1 MNVTAL
7 IVTWN
12 RLPQLQNTL
21 KATLALPFQHIVVV
35 NNASTDGTGAWL
47 SSVSDTRLRIIHAE
61 KNGGGSEGFFLGSQY
76 IAKQVDTDWV
86 VFYDDDAWPAADF
99 LEKLEHVDTDRSAIL
114 CAKVVD
120 CGGNLCKMN
129 LPWIRRTATWKEN
142 IAYLKGDTSFVA
154 SENCTTDV
162 ISCSFVG
169 AVVNAEILRRTY
181 SLIHR
186 ELFIYFDDV
195 YYGYYLHLLGYKLS
209 YTPEL
214 VMVHDIGNRSNTQVT
229 PWKTYYL
236 VRNMLLARQ
245 FFQENSF
252 FTWPAILFRI
262 MKYLLCVCKQ
272 PDKRRS
278 ILLLTKAIYDGLS
291 NRRAPLDR

>member
-21 KATLALPFQHIVVV
+21 KATLALPFKHIIVV
-35 NNASTDGTGAWL
+35 NNASTDGTDIWL
-47 SSVSDTRLRIIHAE
+47 STLKDERLQIIHTV
-61 KNGGGSEGFFLGSQY
+61 NNRGGSEGFYLGSRY
-76 IAKQVDTDWV
+76 ISEHVETEWV
-86 VFYDDDAWPAADF
+86 VFFDDDAWPSANF
-99 LEKLEHVDTDRSAIL
+99 FESLERIDTNNSAIL

-120 CGGNLCKMN
+120 RDGKLCKMN
-129 LPWIRRTATWKEN
+129 LPWIKRTATWKEN

-154 SENCTTDV
+154 STDSTTDV

-195 YYGYYLHLLGYKLS
+195 YYGYHLHLLGYKLS

-214 VMVHDIGNRSNTQVT
+214 VMFHDVGNRSNTQIV
-229 PWKTYYL
+229 PWKSYYL
-236 VRNMLLARQ
+236 VRNMLLARYL
-245 FFQENSF
+245 FRDNSF

-262 MKYLLCVCKQ
+262 TKYLICICKQ
-272 PDKRRS
+272 PNKCFG
-278 ILLLTKAIYDGLS
+278 ILLVAKAIKDGLS